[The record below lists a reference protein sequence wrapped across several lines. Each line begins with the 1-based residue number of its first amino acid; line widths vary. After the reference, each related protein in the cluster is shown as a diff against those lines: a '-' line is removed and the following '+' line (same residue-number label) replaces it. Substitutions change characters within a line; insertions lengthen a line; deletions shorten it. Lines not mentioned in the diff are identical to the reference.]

1 MIWSLTNIKSLLSN
15 RLFYIVSISM
25 LLLCSAISS
34 IKPTVNNDTV
44 AVFISKNKAEM
55 SSLIDALKNDR
66 DVLIYDDEEMMK
78 QDVYDGKVIIAYS
91 IHADAYDYI
100 VLKEDRNIVDVY
112 VSPGY
117 LYGEVDKERFYNAWL
132 YYCSNTLISDEA
144 DNVFSESD
152 DNLKDDLIRRKDGY
166 LSGES
171 LFDINIIEEEN
182 PLNASSSATDPIRSV
197 IAFSVF
203 ITIFI
208 LYGHSYSGQGFSI
221 DRCMPLRSRTIYR
234 FVASMSQGIIIG
246 VIGLICLY
254 VFSSYANLKDIFQMI
269 FFVLICVLWTLIMG
283 ALIRKEDTYTAVCPV
298 IITLQLILCPV
309 IIDLNNYMPL
319 IGYLRYLFP
328 VTYFLSL

>member
-117 LYGEVDKERFYNAWL
+117 L
-132 YYCSNTLISDEA
+132 
-144 DNVFSESD
+144 
-152 DNLKDDLIRRKDGY
+152 
-166 LSGES
+166 
-171 LFDINIIEEEN
+171 
-182 PLNASSSATDPIRSV
+182 
-197 IAFSVF
+197 
-203 ITIFI
+203 
-208 LYGHSYSGQGFSI
+208 
-221 DRCMPLRSRTIYR
+221 
-234 FVASMSQGIIIG
+234 
-246 VIGLICLY
+246 
-254 VFSSYANLKDIFQMI
+254 
-269 FFVLICVLWTLIMG
+269 
-283 ALIRKEDTYTAVCPV
+283 
-298 IITLQLILCPV
+298 
-309 IIDLNNYMPL
+309 
-319 IGYLRYLFP
+319 
-328 VTYFLSL
+328 